1 MCVKTVNHLCN
12 KSTCTLQEISLEG
25 GGAVHILCIFK
36 DKEIKACHRFY
47 STPKQQWYVDT
58 VDTVAVA
65 TVCCFSAGI
74 LHTNS
79 LQSTLRKQG
88 KRERNKQEEEAGEGG
103 GVGVWGGVKWGKGCP
118 RSEMSLAWGK
128 RGAEGVGVRYW
139 GKVLH
144 VYSLSKT
151 NIKRAP

>member
-25 GGAVHILCIFK
+25 GGSVHILCIFK

-47 STPKQQWYVDT
+47 STPKQQWYADT
-58 VDTVAVA
+58 VDTVAVT
-65 TVCCFSAGI
+65 TVCCLSAGI

-103 GVGVWGGVKWGKGCP
+103 GSVWGGGWRAVLVLKCLWLEGKEGQRGWGLGTGVKFCMCIASPKQ
-118 RSEMSLAWGK
+118 
-128 RGAEGVGVRYW
+128 
-139 GKVLH
+139 
-144 VYSLSKT
+144 
-151 NIKRAP
+151 I